1 MTQIQVREII
11 SGNDEASLFISQ
23 MKALQK
29 CLQSQSLKSH
39 SQRLQKVLD
48 VDKENGANEHANANK
63 GSEEEEKLFPQIA
76 HDLRLMRKE
85 MVINH
90 RDGCPRF
97 LEVHQLIT
105 SAPWELCCPVFG
117 VEGENCMQNINMA
130 HLAHTDSSLNP
141 KTMNLL
147 FQFIF
152 HE

>member
-11 SGNDEASLFISQ
+11 SGNDEASLLISQ

-76 HDLRLMRKE
+76 PDR
-85 MVINH
+85 
-90 RDGCPRF
+90 P
-97 LEVHQLIT
+97 
-105 SAPWELCCPVFG
+105 
-117 VEGENCMQNINMA
+117 
-130 HLAHTDSSLNP
+130 
-141 KTMNLL
+141 
-147 FQFIF
+147 
-152 HE
+152 